1 MAPVALFR
9 FVLSAILGGALLY
22 ADSGLGAFDDARGR
36 MAAVLIP
43 FRAAARF
50 PQTAMDSAAAHLS
63 DRAAL
68 LEERDALKARIRD
81 MRVRANSLDFFAA
94 QNDDLRRILNLRR
107 KLGGEW
113 LAAEVAGDGRRSFSG
128 RLSLDRGQRD
138 GVLPGMAVID
148 ETGVVGQVARVE
160 ADASVVN
167 LITDGDQWLACRVR
181 RTGALAV
188 VRGAGDGGGELSV
201 EFMNKDADLR
211 IGDELTA
218 DGGAYPP
225 GYPVGQVVSVD
236 RPTGDIHL
244 RARVA
249 PRAKFAENKILLV
262 YVSGV
267 EAL

>member
-1 MAPVALFR
+1 MAPGAILR
-9 FVLSAILGGALLY
+9 FVLSAALGGALLY
-22 ADSGLGAFDDARGR
+22 ADSGLGAFDEARGR
-36 MAAVLIP
+36 MAAVLVP
-43 FRAAARF
+43 FRAVARF
-50 PQTAMDSAAAHLS
+50 PENAAASAAAYLG

-68 LEERDALKARIRD
+68 LAERDGLKAQIRD
-81 MRVRANSLDFFAA
+81 MQVRANSLDFFAA

-113 LAAEVAGDGRRSFSG
+113 LAAEVAGGGRRSFSG
-128 RLSLDRGQRD
+128 RLSLNRGQRD
-138 GVLPGMAVID
+138 GVSPGMAVID

-167 LITDGDQWLACRVR
+167 LITDGDQWLACRVK

-225 GYPVGQVVSVD
+225 GYPVGRVVSVD
-236 RPTGDIHL
+236 RPPGDIHL
-244 RARVA
+244 RARVV
-249 PRAKFAENKILLV
+249 PRARFAENKILLV
-262 YVSGV
+262 YASGI
-267 EAL
+267 ESL